1 MRVTSERVC
10 IGSSCKSFCKAVSPL
25 CTFCKFRKNY
35 KTKNFGRYS
44 HTLRPF
50 CVREK
55 SLYSRM
61 ILPTISNWWKQN
73 ISLSRPRKF
82 KGKINHLLYYILADL
97 TYLHGNDTTLNSNL
111 Y

>member
-10 IGSSCKSFCKAVSPL
+10 IGSPCKSFCKAVSPL

-55 SLYSRM
+55 SY
-61 ILPTISNWWKQN
+61 IYIAHN
-73 ISLSRPRKF
+73 F
-82 KGKINHLLYYILADL
+82 KLMETEYFFVTTKKI
-97 TYLHGNDTTLNSNL
+97 
-111 Y
+111 